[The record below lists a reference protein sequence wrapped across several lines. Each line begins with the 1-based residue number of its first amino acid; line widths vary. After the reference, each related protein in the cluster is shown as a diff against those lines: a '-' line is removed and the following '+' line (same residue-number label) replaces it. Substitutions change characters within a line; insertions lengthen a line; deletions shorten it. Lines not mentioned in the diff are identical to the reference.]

1 MNRQEI
7 NEAIKKVLG
16 TQFKKDAPEA
26 FKIVKEA
33 GYTTYK
39 DRGYFYNVANPKTGK
54 VLRTRNYG
62 MDYVAFLEKPINM
75 DWQYVQNTKK
85 NPRPIGEARGRYIGI
100 HWYKSDLERHDR
112 RIASLKEDIADYMK
126 RIERLQNDILN
137 EMISKQEAEQLL
149 EEERAKVRE
158 EFGLKKGA

>member
-1 MNRQEI
+1 MDRQEI

-33 GYTTYK
+33 GYTAYK
-39 DRGYFYNVANPKTGK
+39 DRGYFYNVENPKTGK

-62 MDYVAFLEKPINM
+62 MDYVAFLEKPINK
-75 DWQYVQNTKK
+75 DWQDVQYMK
-85 NPRPIGEARGRYIGI
+85 NKPRPIGKAQERHVGI
-100 HWYKSDLERHDR
+100 YFRKKDVERHDKY
-112 RIASLKEDIADYMK
+112 IKEYKDDIAYYMK
-126 RIERLQNDILN
+126 KIEQLQNDILR
-137 EMISKQEAEQLL
+137 EMLKKQEAEQLL